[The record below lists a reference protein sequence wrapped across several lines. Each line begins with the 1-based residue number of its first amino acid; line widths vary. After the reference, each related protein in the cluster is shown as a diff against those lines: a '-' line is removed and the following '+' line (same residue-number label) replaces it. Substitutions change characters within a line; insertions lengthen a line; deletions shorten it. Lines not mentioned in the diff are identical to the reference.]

1 MQIELTREGCLAGP
15 MAGICA
21 RPGTRLRRFAA
32 ALAALC
38 LCTNAASVEMGSL
51 YTAQVPFDQND
62 PDAQNQAYQ
71 AALTEVLVRVTGMTS
86 FVESGPLDRPGRPG
100 TPGQS
105 DQSVQVEP
113 LQIEPSRR
121 MADLFPNPARY
132 VQQYR
137 SGPDSTLVVTFEGRA
152 IENVLRQAGVPIW
165 GSDRPLTLIWI
176 AVDWGQ
182 GEREIVAADDPER
195 MSADARSIDR
205 NRLLRER
212 VAEVATGRGIPVLFP
227 LLDTEDLESISF
239 TDIWGGFDDLLL
251 KASAR
256 YEAES
261 VLVGRIRTDS
271 LQTNRWSWYY
281 DGDRASWNGQTEDI
295 INLLA
300 DSLAARSIVDPTSP
314 VETIR
319 LTINGIDSVNAF
331 GQVQQLMENLRGID
345 EIMIDTVAGDR
356 IVYEVRIQGGIERLK
371 RALELNNVLE
381 PIDQFDGSV
390 EVIPFDNNRNPFE
403 TFDNRDL
410 RQATLEYL
418 YRSD

>member
-1 MQIELTREGCLAGP
+1 MQIELTRQGRLAGP
-15 MAGICA
+15 TASICA
-21 RPGTRLRRFAA
+21 RPGTRLLGLLAS
-32 ALAALC
+32 LAAFC
-38 LCTNAASVEMGSL
+38 LCTVATAIEMGSL
-51 YTAQVPFDQND
+51 YTAQVPFDQD
-62 PDAQNQAYQ
+62 EPDARNRAYQ
-71 AALTEVLVRVTGMTS
+71 AALTEILIRVTGTVA
-86 FVESGPLDRPGRPG
+86 FAESEQLDES
-100 TPGQS
+100 TQL
-105 DQSVQVEP
+105 DETVQV
-113 LQIEPSRR
+113 EPSRR

-137 SGPDSTLVVTFEGRA
+137 AGPDDTLVVTFEGRA
-152 IENVLRQAGVPIW
+152 IENVLRQAGIPIW
-165 GSDRPLTLIWI
+165 GSDRPLTLVWI

-212 VAEVATGRGIPVLFP
+212 IAEVAGRRGIPVLFP

-251 KASAR
+251 QASAR
-256 YEAES
+256 YKAES

-271 LQTNRWSWYY
+271 LQMNRWSWYF
-281 DGDRASWNGQTEDI
+281 DGDRASWNGQTEDM

-319 LTINGIDSVNAF
+319 LTINGIDSVSAF

-345 EIMIDTVAGDR
+345 AIMIDTVAGDR
-356 IVYEVRIQGGIERLK
+356 IVYQVQIQGGIERLK
-371 RALELNNVLE
+371 RALELSNALE
-381 PIDQFDGSV
+381 PIDQFDGGV

-403 TFDNRDL
+403 TFDNRGS
-410 RQATLEYL
+410 RQPTLEYL